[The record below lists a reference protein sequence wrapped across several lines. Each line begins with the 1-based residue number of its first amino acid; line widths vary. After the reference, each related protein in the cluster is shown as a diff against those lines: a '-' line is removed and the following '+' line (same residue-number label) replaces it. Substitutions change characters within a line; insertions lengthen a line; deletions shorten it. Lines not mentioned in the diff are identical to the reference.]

1 MRRKRERGEREKEEA
16 KERRKKISCQKTMP
30 AKTWKKFV
38 WLNIDDICGHFRES
52 STVHPGNKIL

>member
-1 MRRKRERGEREKEEA
+1 MRRNRERGERRKKLKKE
-16 KERRKKISCQKTMP
+16 RKKISLQKTMP